1 MNDNPIHVIPADGQS
16 AEEVAEI
23 FTVIAADQGLESEV
37 HVDGE
42 EVIVPRS
49 LTVRTVNLTGFPPSN
64 EKYTLQQP
72 VNLFGS
78 AQGEAGPDFYL
89 ASK

>member
-1 MNDNPIHVIPADGQS
+1 LNDNPIHVIPADGQS

-23 FTVIAADQGLESEV
+23 FTVIAAEQGLESEV

-49 LTVRTVNLTGFPPSN
+49 LTVRTVNLTGFPPPN
-64 EKYTLQQP
+64 DMYALQEP
-72 VNLFGS
+72 VDLFGS
-78 AQGEAGPDFYL
+78 AQGEAGPDFFI